1 MANTTGNKY
10 GGREKGTPNRITKEL
25 RSLLKD
31 VMYEEIGALQ
41 ERLDALNPKE
51 RVELL
56 IKLMPYA
63 LPKVTSV
70 SHTTNEPLDYYTF
83 DRTLNNTIST

>member
-31 VMYEEIGALQ
+31 VMYDEIGALQ

-70 SHTTNEPLDYYTF
+70 SHTTNEPLDWGV
-83 DRTLNNTIST
+83 

>member
-31 VMYEEIGALQ
+31 VLYEEIGALQ

-70 SHTTNEPLDYYTF
+70 SHTTNEPLDWG
-83 DRTLNNTIST
+83 

>member
-1 MANTTGNKY
+1 MYK
-10 GGREKGTPNRITKEL
+10 KEDVYNNSRMVAV

-31 VMYEEIGALQ
+31 VMYDEVGALQ

-51 RVELL
+51 RVDLL

-70 SHTTNEPLDYYTF
+70 
-83 DRTLNNTIST
+83 

>member
-31 VMYEEIGALQ
+31 VMYDEIGALQ

-70 SHTTNEPLDYYTF
+70 SHTTNEPLDW
-83 DRTLNNTIST
+83 S

>member
-1 MANTTGNKY
+1 MANTTGKKY
-10 GGREKGTPNRITKEL
+10 GGRQKGTPNRMTKEL
-25 RSLLKD
+25 RSVLKD
-31 VMYEEIGALQ
+31 ILYQ
-41 ERLDALNPKE
+41 ELEQIQEHLETLNPKE

-70 SHTTNEPLDYYTF
+70 SHTTNEPLDWG
-83 DRTLNNTIST
+83 

>member
-31 VMYEEIGALQ
+31 VMYDEIGALQ

-70 SHTTNEPLDYYTF
+70 SHTTNEPLDWG
-83 DRTLNNTIST
+83 I

>member
-31 VMYEEIGALQ
+31 VLYEEIGALQ

-83 DRTLNNTIST
+83 

>member
-31 VMYEEIGALQ
+31 VMYDEIGALQ
-41 ERLDALNPKE
+41 ERLDTLNPKE

-70 SHTTNEPLDYYTF
+70 SHTTNEPLDWG
-83 DRTLNNTIST
+83 